1 MWGVLVGIYI
11 IYIVYPFFEEWR
23 QHRVDRRRLAN
34 MREHFKLGHRWDVAK
49 GQSMDDRDQPS

>member
-11 IYIVYPFFEEWR
+11 IYIVYPSFEEWR

-34 MREHFKLGHRWDVAK
+34 MREHFKLGHHWDAAK
-49 GQSMDDRDQPS
+49 GQWISEGDERS